1 METEDGKRGSWGG
14 KKTREGW
21 MEEGVNRMVNGGDE
35 KGERAD
41 HKVPGEREG
50 EGAGEGAGDNILSIT
65 NGSNDVIIM
74 DISK

>member
-21 MEEGVNRMVNGGDE
+21 MEEGVNRVVNGGDE

-50 EGAGEGAGDNILSIT
+50 GGGSRAGDNILSIT